1 LSTNRPTFEENND
14 QVEQTKITTKKQ
26 LMRNMQ
32 RKGKRKRQG
41 ICQIQTTVEEKGE
54 NLIDEWSQIETFEV

>member
-1 LSTNRPTFEENND
+1 
-14 QVEQTKITTKKQ
+14 
-26 LMRNMQ
+26 MQ

-54 NLIDEWSQIETFEV
+54 NLIDEWSQKETFEV